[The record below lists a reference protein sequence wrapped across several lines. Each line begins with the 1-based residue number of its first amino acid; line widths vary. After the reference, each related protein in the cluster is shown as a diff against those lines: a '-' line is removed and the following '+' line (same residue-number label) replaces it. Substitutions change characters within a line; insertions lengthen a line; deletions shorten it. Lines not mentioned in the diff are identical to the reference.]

1 MIESLVAVS
10 LPNKWLCSELSSS
23 EEENDLSEVIFPS
36 DEEDFNT
43 SL

>member
-10 LPNKWLCSELSSS
+10 LPNKRLRSELSSS
-23 EEENDLSEVIFPS
+23 EEESDLPEVIFPS
-36 DEEDFNT
+36 DEEDFDT